1 MLFKLLNI
9 KIKGLLSKQ
18 IKNNKES
25 KLFKIFIALLFAYV
39 FVVVFFMFYYL
50 FNELSVFCKMNLS
63 WFYFSFM
70 ALITV
75 IVCFIGSVFT
85 CKNEIYEAKD
95 NELLFSM
102 PISKNV
108 ILWSRLLFVLFI
120 DYVFE
125 LLIVIPAEI
134 VFIKTVGLSFLQ
146 FICYLIG
153 IISLPF
159 LVLTITMLLSYL
171 LTVLINKLRLKTLFS
186 LIVSVAAFVLYIFGV
201 QYIENIMTIL
211 IQNGQ
216 SIAEVFKKCFY
227 PLYHFGNGVVGNLN
241 GLIIYLLIVF
251 IPFIGVYYLLVN
263 NYISL
268 SLNKGKEEKSKEI
281 KYTNN
286 SLRKSLVIK
295 EMKRCFSNATLILNG
310 FMGDLMCIIA
320 LVSIYLKKDSLLLIA
335 NQLDQKILLGVII
348 LAILSISSFNTIS
361 GALISLE
368 GNNLWIIKSLPVKIK
383 DILESKLLFCLITS
397 LPFYLVTVNFIYF
410 GLFDNIIYFFI
421 LLLATILFTI
431 FSSLLG
437 LLLNLWKVKLDWI
450 NEVYCVKQSLP
461 ILIMMFIPMLL
472 VLIIFIGYLALIN
485 LDIIY
490 YICLVLLLFV
500 IIDICL
506 YYLLITWGVDRF
518 SKLS

>member
-1 MLFKLLNI
+1 MLFKLLSI

-18 IKNNKES
+18 INKNKQS
-25 KLFKIFIALLFAYV
+25 KLFTIFIALLFVYV
-39 FVVVFFMFYYL
+39 FVVMFFMFYYL

-63 WFYFSFM
+63 WFYFLFM
-70 ALITV
+70 ALIAV

-134 VFIKTVGLSFLQ
+134 AFIKTVGFSLVQ
-146 FICYLIG
+146 FVCYLIG

-171 LTVLINKLRLKTLFS
+171 LTIIVNKLRMKTLFS
-186 LIVSVAAFVLYIFGV
+186 LIISVIAFVLYIFGV
-201 QYIENIMTIL
+201 QYIENIMTVL

-227 PLYHFGNGVVGNLN
+227 PLYHFASGVVGNLSS
-241 GLIIYLLIVF
+241 LIIYLLIVF
-251 IPFIGVYYLLVN
+251 IPFICVYYLLVN
-263 NYISL
+263 NYIGL
-268 SLNKGKEEKSKEI
+268 SLNKGKEEKTKEI

-286 SLRKSLVIK
+286 SLIKSLVIK

-320 LVSIYLKKDSLLLIA
+320 VISICLKKDDLLLIV
-335 NQLDQKILLGVII
+335 NQLDSKMLLGIII

-361 GALISLE
+361 AALISLE
-368 GNNLWIIKSLPVKIK
+368 GNNLWIIKSLPVEIK
-383 DILESKLLFCLITS
+383 DILESKLLFCLLMS
-397 LPFYLVTVNFIYF
+397 LPFYLLTIGFIYF
-410 GLFDNIIYFFI
+410 SFFNNIIYLGVLI
-421 LLLATILFTI
+421 LSTVLFTI

-437 LLLNLWKVKLDWI
+437 LLLNLWKVKLDWL

-461 ILIMMFIPMLL
+461 ILIMVFVPMLL
-472 VLIIFIGYLALIN
+472 ILIIFIGYLALIN

-490 YICLVLLLFV
+490 YICLVLLLFM
-500 IIDICL
+500 ILDIYL
-506 YYLLITWGVDRF
+506 YHRLITWGVDRF